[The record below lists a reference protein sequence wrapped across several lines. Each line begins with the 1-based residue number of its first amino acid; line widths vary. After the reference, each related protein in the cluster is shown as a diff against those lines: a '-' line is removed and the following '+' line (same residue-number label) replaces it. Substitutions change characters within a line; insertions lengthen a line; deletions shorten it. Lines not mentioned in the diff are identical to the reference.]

1 MKQKIIQLVLLILS
15 IITFFFPMFVLEE
28 GLPSVNGFNSIFD
41 ARFHIYGNIIIGLVL
56 LITIYRLIYT
66 ILSMIIPDKISK
78 LESISTMI
86 ISTQMLLA
94 ILVVTLL
101 GLRLDWIGML
111 MIFLVVS
118 SAILGYKDPK
128 KIR

>member
-1 MKQKIIQLVLLILS
+1 MKQKILQLILLMLA
-15 IITFFFPMFVLEE
+15 ITTFFFPMFFPEE
-28 GLPSVNGFNSIFD
+28 GLASISGFSALFD
-41 ARFHIYGNIIIGLVL
+41 SRFHIYGNIIIGLVL

-66 ILSMIIPDKISK
+66 ILSMVIPTKIEK

-101 GLRLDWIGML
+101 GLRLDWIGMV
-111 MIFLVVS
+111 MIFLVAS
-118 SAILGYKDPK
+118 SAITGHKNPK